1 MFKFSVFLITIAA
14 ALVNTELALGVNMT
28 VTKKTYNFSWK
39 TRDPRPPFNSSNG
52 STITLRYK
60 GMEFQNGE
68 VVYGGFSGDG
78 NPASSHPSESYSVVS
93 SSVMFFDPADM
104 KKLKSFAIY
113 IPGIQ
118 FKPDYNQIFTFYD
131 PPKPPAGIG
140 GVTEYGIIQTSPVPP
155 GRPSWTITG
164 VTAQAPVTEIMPM
177 PMQQKRGAHW
187 SGDKSGNSKLSFD
200 SNTSTLSFSDMVVTP
215 TLKLSDGSESLADPL
230 EGATI
235 RIGTTILLGN
245 ETSQGWSLA
254 NTIIEYL
261 VSDVPVLTAGL
272 VNGFLFKGGGAEP
285 QFDSELQYDLAN
297 ISVNNFINSPYLS
310 SLQTYTEN
318 GNSSFLSFYSNIL
331 ASSNNL
337 TTSSLS
343 TGQVSVDGKVP
354 EPSSVIGLLAIG
366 TLGAASTL
374 KRKLKPSKS
383 SEKETTKVG

>member
-1 MFKFSVFLITIAA
+1 MILHGQHLILNFPSTLLLVQLHCDIREWIFKMGKLCTGGYQVITI
-14 ALVNTELALGVNMT
+14 
-28 VTKKTYNFSWK
+28 
-39 TRDPRPPFNSSNG
+39 R
-52 STITLRYK
+52 
-60 GMEFQNGE
+60 
-68 VVYGGFSGDG
+68 GGG
-78 NPASSHPSESYSVVS
+78 HPSQSYSVLS
-93 SSVMFFDPADM
+93 PMFFDPADM
-104 KKLKSFAIY
+104 KKLKSLGVAL
-113 IPGIQ
+113 PGINYPSQ
-118 FKPDYNQIFTFYD
+118 FYTFYD
-131 PPKPPAGIG
+131 PPIVIG
-140 GVTEYGIIQTSPVPP
+140 GVTTNGIIETTPLPP
-155 GRPSWTITG
+155 IGTGRPKWSIQSIT
-164 VTAQAPVTEIMPM
+164 AKAPVTEIMPM